1 MNRSPFH
8 LTQLNIA
15 RMRAPLDDPIM
26 AEFVAG
32 LERVNSL
39 AERSPGF
46 VWRLQTEEG
55 DATALRVF
63 DDEMIIV
70 NMSVWESIDALREF
84 VYRSDH
90 VKVLRQQAKW
100 FEPMQEASLV
110 MWWIN
115 AGDLPTVEE
124 AKARL
129 EHLREHGP
137 TERAF
142 SFRKPF
148 DPPREPS
155 VESALAQ

>member
-1 MNRSPFH
+1 MSDSLFH
-8 LTQLNIA
+8 LAQLNVA
-15 RMRAPLDDPIM
+15 RMRAPIDDPVM
-26 AEFVAG
+26 TEFVAQ
-32 LERVNSL
+32 LDDVNML

-63 DDEMIIV
+63 DDEMMLV

-90 VKVLRQQAKW
+90 VKVLRQQARW
-100 FEPMQEASLV
+100 FEPMQEAALV
-110 MWWIN
+110 LWWIN
-115 AGDLPTVEE
+115 AGELPTVEQ

-129 EHLREHGP
+129 RRLREHGP
-137 TERAF
+137 TEQAF

-148 DPPREPS
+148 DPPGELTIQ
-155 VESALAQ
+155 SAAF